1 MPVRSVISAGE
12 LVASLAAVTA
22 ALPERVTGSRAEL
35 VAGSASLEAAI
46 RKLQGLQY
54 QMLAEAEITVDDSL
68 GGRRVVEVVAD
79 EARIRPS
86 DARARLQMAAKV
98 IPRISMQGEPLP
110 PVWPNIAKH
119 VSGGVIG
126 DGHLKVVKDF
136 FHHLPA
142 KTDPVA
148 VEFAEAQ
155 LADFA
160 AQFRPDEMEKLA
172 KALLN
177 AINPDGSLD
186 DERDRARKR
195 HFTMHKQGADKMT
208 SGRFCLDPIAAASI
222 EALLA
227 KFARRGMCNPD
238 DTDPTVDHD
247 PTDEQ
252 IRTDTR
258 TYGQR
263 CHDAIAMMA
272 RNTLCDENIGQH
284 RGLHVSVVIT
294 ADIKDLDPQGAS
306 QPGRTGGGLMIPIND
321 VLALAR
327 HARNYLAV
335 FDHGKPISLHEGRAR
350 RLATP
355 GQRLMLHASD
365 RGCTFPGCDR
375 GGYYAQVHHSNRDWL
390 DGGLTNID
398 DETLACDIHH
408 PLAGNKPN
416 QWKTRTRDGVTVWY
430 PPKTVDPQRRPRRNH
445 FHHPERRL
453 EGAL

>member
-1 MPVRSVISAGE
+1 M
-12 LVASLAAVTA
+12 LAAMA
-22 ALPERVTGSRAEL
+22 AVLPRRVSGTRAEL
-35 VAGSASLEAAI
+35 VSLIALAESAI
-46 RKLQGLQY
+46 RRLQGLQY
-54 QMLAEAEITVDDSL
+54 QALAEAEITVDESI
-68 GGRRVVEVVAD
+68 GGRRVAGVVAD
-79 EARIRPS
+79 EARISPS
-86 DARARLQMAAKV
+86 DARARLRIAAKV
-98 IPRISMQGEPLP
+98 TPRVSLQGETLA
-110 PVWPNIAKH
+110 PVWPNIAQH
-119 VSGGVIG
+119 VTNGVIG
-126 DGHLKVVKDF
+126 EAHLKVVKDF

-160 AQFRPDEMEKLA
+160 EQFRPDEFERLA
-172 KALLN
+172 HALL
-177 AINPDGSLD
+177 AGLNPDGTLD

-195 HFTMHKQGADKMT
+195 HFTMGKQGPDKMT
-208 SGRFCLDPIAAASI
+208 SGRFCLDPIAAASV

-227 KFARRGMCNPD
+227 KFARRGMCNPAD
-238 DTDPTVDHD
+238 ADPTVDHD
-247 PTDEQ
+247 PTEEQ

-272 RNTLCDENIGQH
+272 RNTLTDENIGQH
-284 RGLHVSVVIT
+284 RGLPVTVVIT
-294 ADIKDLDPQGAS
+294 ADIKDLDPEGAS
-306 QPGRTGGGLMIPIND
+306 QPGRTGGGLMVPITD
-321 VLALAR
+321 VLAMAR
-327 HARNYLAV
+327 HGRTYLAV
-335 FDHGKPISLHEGRAR
+335 FDHGKPISLYEGRAR

-398 DETLACDIHH
+398 EETLACDAHH
-408 PLAGNKPN
+408 PLAGNKPH
-416 QWKTRTRDGVTVWY
+416 QWKTRTRNGVTLWY
-430 PPKTVDPQRRPRRNH
+430 PPTSVDPQRRPRRNH

-453 EGAL
+453 RGAT